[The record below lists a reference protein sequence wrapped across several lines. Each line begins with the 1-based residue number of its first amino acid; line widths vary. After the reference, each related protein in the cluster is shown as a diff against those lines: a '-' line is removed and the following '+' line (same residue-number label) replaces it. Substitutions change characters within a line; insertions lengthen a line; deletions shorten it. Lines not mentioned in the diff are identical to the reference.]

1 MSNPEPRA
9 PNVPGDLDATGA
21 HLYRTLRTAMRDRPA
36 GPTRWENS
44 DHHLLSQA
52 CRLDQRARRARE
64 GFKSNAVEMTTTG
77 DRGQLTVHPLV
88 KIAEGSERQFV
99 DCLKELG
106 FTPRARAQL
115 GLERKKDGPS
125 KFGL

>member
-1 MSNPEPRA
+1 MA
-9 PNVPGDLDATGA
+9 AHMVPGDLDSTGKA
-21 HLYRTLRTAMRDRPA
+21 LYRTLRKAMQDRA
-36 GPTRWENS
+36 DGPTKWEDA

-88 KIAEGSERQFV
+88 KIAEGSERQFI

-106 FTPRARAQL
+106 FTPKARAAL
-115 GLERKKDGPS
+115 GLEKRSDAPS

>member
-1 MSNPEPRA
+1 MA
-9 PNVPGDLDATGA
+9 AGVPGDLDSTGKA
-21 HLYRTLRTAMRDRPA
+21 LYRNLRAAMRERPD
-36 GPTRWENS
+36 GPTQWEDS

-52 CRLDQRARRARE
+52 CRLDQRARRARD

-88 KIAEGSERQFV
+88 KIAEGSERQFI

-115 GLERKKDGPS
+115 GLERKKAGES
-125 KFGL
+125 KFGLG